1 MAARE
6 PLEPPQPPRYDR
18 EPPPPRRYDYEYRT
32 LVQERSNGALWAF
45 VIVLVLLVIAAATLY
60 ATGAFGRHPL
70 STETSKVNIKVT
82 APTSGGGGTAPANGA
97 GGAATG
103 AGQ

>member
-6 PLEPPQPPRYDR
+6 PLEPPPPRT
-18 EPPPPRRYDYEYRT
+18 DYEYRT
-32 LVQERSNGALWAF
+32 VVEHRGNGALWGF
-45 VIVLVLLVIAAATLY
+45 VIVLVLLVVAAVTLY

-82 APTSGGGGTAPANGA
+82 APASGGGGTGA
-97 GGAATG
+97 TTGG
-103 AGQ
+103 GQ